1 MGELPWKEVFSPP
14 DYPVIKLTSSSVS
27 EAALF
32 LEFHKVWT
40 DLIDKLLTAGSAHV
54 SLGTDIEIHLAKAH
68 LGYSRLVILLLW
80 NEGPEFIFLSLFIFL
95 VPSWTSVFWLSPSTT
110 FTPLYGFLTFFI
122 WTPCANRVLSDC
134 AHSLIRYS
142 EVLV

>member
-1 MGELPWKEVFSPP
+1 MCTQQLVYHVDFIKLINGRTTLKGGFFPPP

-68 LGYSRLVILLLW
+68 LGYSRLVILLL
-80 NEGPEFIFLSLFIFL
+80 
-95 VPSWTSVFWLSPSTT
+95 
-110 FTPLYGFLTFFI
+110 
-122 WTPCANRVLSDC
+122 
-134 AHSLIRYS
+134 
-142 EVLV
+142 